1 MKRKRTKQLSKKY
14 RTYGHCA
21 VMDLHYKSPVNSLC
35 ANTDGYTEDE
45 ITETSE
51 IIGKNESLE

>member
-1 MKRKRTKQLSKKY
+1 
-14 RTYGHCA
+14 
-21 VMDLHYKSPVNSLC
+21 MDLHYKSPVNSLC
-35 ANTDGYTEDE
+35 ANTDGYTENE